1 MNLTDE
7 EIEIRIK
14 KTVYKLEKF
23 YKLYNI
29 IYKIKTWNK
38 KIKDIIF
45 DNFMISIAL
54 YTFFLLV
61 LFRSFK

>member
-1 MNLTDE
+1 MPLSDE
-7 EIEIRIK
+7 EIEKKIE

-29 IYKIKTWNK
+29 IYKVKTWNK
-38 KIKDIIF
+38 KIKNIII
-45 DNFMISIAL
+45 DNFMISVVL

-61 LFRSFK
+61 LFRIFK